1 MKFTLMC
8 FYPDS
13 GNNEDEN
20 RLEPVNR
27 ELPEELAYGSE
38 GQTSD
43 SDCLVMSSA
52 SVHGAGIA
60 QVDHIIPPENGSAN
74 YVC

>member
-1 MKFTLMC
+1 MSRAMFL

-13 GNNEDEN
+13 GNNEDEDT
-20 RLEPVNR
+20 LEPVT
-27 ELPEELAYGSE
+27 EELAKELMSGSE

-52 SVHGAGIA
+52 SVHGASA
-60 QVDHIIPPENGSAN
+60 PQVDHIIP
-74 YVC
+74 